1 MTDVTHK
8 RLLLI
13 DGMNNFLRSYVVN
26 PSLDANGSHVGG
38 MVGFIN
44 SMKKA
49 ISETKPDAVIVAWEG
64 ANGSRRRKE
73 INKNYKAGRK
83 PPRLNREYDY
93 TAEEEAENKLQQ
105 LLMLI
110 EYLEKLPVLQMS
122 LDDVEADD
130 IIAWAT
136 KSNHYSDY
144 QKIIF
149 SNDKDF
155 LQLCDDKTILYRP
168 TTKVVHNKNSILEEF
183 KIHPRNFAI
192 AKAIAG
198 DKSDN
203 IIGAPRVGL
212 ATVAKRFPF
221 LAEDKDYIL
230 QNIFDFCQEKN
241 KEAKKPPQVYNSILE
256 CSGTLKDNYDI
267 VQLYEPMI
275 SLQGQQRLSE
285 AVAGFTPELRKND
298 FRMSLMKH
306 GISGIGVDNLF
317 QACMSIV
324 VNK

>member
-1 MTDVTHK
+1 MTDVTPK

-26 PSLDANGSHVGG
+26 PSLDANGSHIGG

-44 SMKKA
+44 SLKKA
-49 ISETKPDAVIVAWEG
+49 MTETKPDAVIVAWEG
-64 ANGSRRRKE
+64 ANGSRKRKE
-73 INKNYKAGRK
+73 INKDYKAGRK
-83 PPRLNREYDY
+83 PPRLNREYEF

-110 EYLEKLPVLQMS
+110 DHLEKLPVLQLS

-130 IIAWAT
+130 VIAWAT
-136 KSNHYSDY
+136 KSNHYAEY
-144 QKIIF
+144 QKIIY

-168 TTKVVHNKNSILEEF
+168 TAKQIHNKNSILEEF

-212 ATVAKRFPF
+212 TTVAKRFPF
-221 LAEDKDYIL
+221 LCEDKDYIL
-230 QNIFDFCQEKN
+230 QQVFDFCEEKN
-241 KEAKKPPQVYNSILE
+241 KETKKPPQVYSSILE

-275 SLQGQQRLSE
+275 SLQGHQRLSE
-285 AVAGFTPELRKND
+285 AVANFMPELQKND
-298 FRMSLMKH
+298 FRMSLMKN
-306 GISGIGVDNLF
+306 GISGISIDNLF
-317 QACMSIV
+317 QVCMSII

>member
-1 MTDVTHK
+1 MHK
-8 RLLLI
+8 RLLLV

-38 MVGFIN
+38 LVGFLN
-44 SMKKA
+44 SLKKA
-49 ISETKPDAVIVAWEG
+49 MVDTKPDAVIVAWEG
-64 ANGSRRRKE
+64 ANGSRKRRE
-73 INKNYKAGRK
+73 INKQYKAGRK

-93 TAEEEAENKLQQ
+93 TPEEEAENKLQQ
-105 LLMLI
+105 LLKLI

-130 IIAWAT
+130 VIAWAT
-136 KSNHYSDY
+136 KSKHFSNY

-168 TTKVVHNKNSILEEF
+168 TTKKIHNKNKIIEEY

-203 IIGAPRVGL
+203 ISGATRVGL
-212 ATVAKRFPF
+212 TTVAKRFPF
-221 LAEDKDYIL
+221 LAEDKDYLL
-230 QNIFDFCQEKN
+230 QNIFDFCN
-241 KEAKKPPQVYNSILE
+241 KQIKDNKKPPQAYAAILE

-275 SLQGQQRLSE
+275 SLQGQKRLSDAVE
-285 AVAGFTPELRKND
+285 AFIPRLQKNN
-298 FRMSLMKH
+298 FRLALMKN
-306 GISGIGVDNLF
+306 GISGVQVDILF
-317 QACMSIV
+317 QACTQIV
-324 VNK
+324 LNKR

>member
-73 INKNYKAGRK
+73 IN
-83 PPRLNREYDY
+83 
-93 TAEEEAENKLQQ
+93 
-105 LLMLI
+105 
-110 EYLEKLPVLQMS
+110 LEKLPVLQMS

-136 KSNHYSDY
+136 KSNHYADY

-155 LQLCDDKTILYRP
+155 LQLCDDRTILYRP

-241 KEAKKPPQVYNSILE
+241 KETKKPPQVYKSVLE

>member
-1 MTDVTHK
+1 MIDVTHK

-13 DGMNNFLRSYVVN
+13 DGMNNFIRSYVVN
-26 PSLDANGSHVGG
+26 PSLDANGSHIGG

-44 SMKKA
+44 SLKKA
-49 ISETKPDAVIVAWEG
+49 MSETKPDAVIIAWEG
-64 ANGSRRRKE
+64 ANGSRKRKE
-73 INKNYKAGRK
+73 INKDYKAGRK
-83 PPRLNREYDY
+83 PPRLNREYKF

-110 EYLEKLPVLQMS
+110 EYLEKLPVLQLS
-122 LDDVEADD
+122 LDDIEADD
-130 IIAWAT
+130 VIAWAT
-136 KSNHYSDY
+136 KSNHYAEY
-144 QKIIF
+144 QKIIY

-155 LQLCDDKTILYRP
+155 LQLCDDKTILYSP
-168 TTKVVHNKNSILEEF
+168 TAKKVHNKNSIVEEF

-203 IIGAPRVGL
+203 IMGAPRVGM

-221 LAEDKDYIL
+221 LCEDKDYIL
-230 QNIFDFCQEKN
+230 QQVFDFCEEKAREST
-241 KEAKKPPQVYNSILE
+241 KQPQVYGTILE

-285 AVAGFTPELRKND
+285 AVSDFTPELQKND
-298 FRMSLMKH
+298 FRMSLLKH
-306 GISGIGVDNLF
+306 GISGISVDNLF
-317 QACMSIV
+317 QACMQIV